1 MDATPSDLLDTKI
14 PAERQRKRRKIK
26 DIIYPYPNVSSFL
39 FNHHHH
45 IGGATKTLGER
56 DRAYQLMND
65 PRFHSEDV
73 CGVNFKKMDELVA
86 ADVQS
91 PWEGNGWTTTPVT
104 IKIPTGQKMTAAK
117 RKERARER
125 AAAKRHETVK
135 PAGSDDNCYQYHAAN
150 VHTQSLMHI
159 LKSAVVEEE
168 LSKEFHW
175 HPSPYEEQWTPPYED
190 FNVESVY
197 GEPYGSEAFRLAE
210 RELLATPAEP
220 GCDLPRI
227 AQFGPSKAWP
237 LYVFFG
243 NLSMHKRMKPS
254 THAAHQA
261 AFFPSLPDS
270 INDFLRSKGITP
282 TAPLLTHCRR
292 ELFHEVWKVLLSDE
306 EFRYAYEHGV
316 VLMCA
321 DGIKRRIYARL
332 FTHSADYPEKVLIA
346 TIRDLGA
353 CLCTRCTVPKSE
365 IRALGTNKDHDVR
378 VERKRTD
385 DWSRREKVTEARHII
400 TMTDTL
406 SIARQSRNFSSANHL
421 FLLSP
426 QNAFSAFASQLTRFH
441 FDVFEMLVT
450 DFMHEFELGVWK
462 SPLTH
467 LIRMLYSPD
476 RAEVLLLNARFRMT
490 PNFGYDT
497 IRYFRSNVAE
507 LKQLAAHDYED
518 TLQCS
523 IPCLEGLF
531 DDPAHDKF
539 IQKLLYLMAY
549 WHSLAKLQMH
559 TSSSVNVLDRVTS
572 ELGKALRYFADVI
585 CPTYATRETDHEFNS
600 RKRMEAKKASTTPA
614 SSNMASPAHNA
625 SPQSSYITLVTL
637 PLTSG
642 GTARYC
648 RSVHSRGNLS
658 TVYSNVV
665 VCVWEPAIWM
675 LSSQIVIRPATQTS
689 TKEIA
694 PTAMYPATFRPSKGS
709 QAILVRHKLRV
720 SDCRA
725 PPPPRPFIPPAP
737 GESGSAQNPILLDVD
752 VDEHVEVDAAQPK
765 HTAASHHRAT
775 VAKNTVLGAQ
785 SPPSPSRCG
794 SRSRWSAM
802 HDTRTKKLSY
812 VEVEGA
818 RARALIS
825 LAPRRSTFIQRTA
838 SRVTASS
845 FKDCEVFIH
854 SVDARWTAA
863 SSSKAS
869 AKCQIRASH
878 DANSNQIRRACCSE
892 EPARQPT
899 PPADEARKPTPPP
912 PLPAR
917 EPTPPPPPVRLPI
930 TAETPAAPAQAPP
943 CLTGSGARAASH
955 RGVKRPPPE
964 QRAQAIN
971 SNAVFIKGTCKM
983 KGIDILCIFIETKKE
998 RGDRPQPHLGAQ
1010 PDLACRS
1017 PGRNSQKGKSK
1028 HYPCC

>member
-190 FNVESVY
+190 FNVES
-197 GEPYGSEAFRLAE
+197 
-210 RELLATPAEP
+210 
-220 GCDLPRI
+220 I

-523 IPCLEGLF
+523 IPCLE
-531 DDPAHDKF
+531 
-539 IQKLLYLMAY
+539 
-549 WHSLAKLQMH
+549 
-559 TSSSVNVLDRVTS
+559 
-572 ELGKALRYFADVI
+572 DVI

-614 SSNMASPAHNA
+614 SPNMASPAHNGVLKRRRLRMGA
-625 SPQSSYITLVTL
+625 SNLDAQFAKYDIGRAGDPTERDGVEVSRILKEAMDNAQELGM
-637 PLTSG
+637 LTDEFS
-642 GTARYC
+642 AKLDEEFERV
-648 RSVHSRGNLS
+648 RALRDEKLRHSKYRLAVRQECAQRLLAAKPPKFRCRGNLAYIMS
-658 TVYSNVV
+658 PLIKMVLK
-665 VCVWEPAIWM
+665 AAGLM
-675 LSSQIVIRPATQTS
+675 A
-689 TKEIA
+689 
-694 PTAMYPATFRPSKGS
+694 GS
-709 QAILVRHKLRV
+709 
-720 SDCRA
+720 
-725 PPPPRPFIPPAP
+725 FIDAAPPAP
-737 GESGSAQNPILLDVD
+737 GSLQHGYTILSVHEGETIDSEGRQRSHGRSERRITILTEITAVTLKNYAFTQKCNIWRNKLLLESLTIGASIENLF
-752 VDEHVEVDAAQPK
+752 AQP
-765 HTAASHHRAT
+765 
-775 VAKNTVLGAQ
+775 
-785 SPPSPSRCG
+785 
-794 SRSRWSAM
+794 
-802 HDTRTKKLSY
+802 
-812 VEVEGA
+812 
-818 RARALIS
+818 
-825 LAPRRSTFIQRTA
+825 
-838 SRVTASS
+838 
-845 FKDCEVFIH
+845 
-854 SVDARWTAA
+854 
-863 SSSKAS
+863 
-869 AKCQIRASH
+869 
-878 DANSNQIRRACCSE
+878 
-892 EPARQPT
+892 
-899 PPADEARKPTPPP
+899 
-912 PLPAR
+912 
-917 EPTPPPPPVRLPI
+917 
-930 TAETPAAPAQAPP
+930 PAQAAKRKRRD
-943 CLTGSGARAASH
+943 TQWSGTDAAPSQRRNTRAGGASESTTQQLRLEQALGAH
-955 RGVKRPPPE
+955 VDRRQGLEANAATVDPDPDHVDDGDE
-964 QRAQAIN
+964 QRMETQASILSIARN
-971 SNAVFIKGTCKM
+971 NNAIAATRNAWYPVSRRRREHAATDGSDACSTHPLHAAPSHDPRR
-983 KGIDILCIFIETKKE
+983 GETMLIVSSPHSTPLD
-998 RGDRPQPHLGAQ
+998 DRPGAVSM
-1010 PDLACRS
+1010 PS
-1017 PGRNSQKGKSK
+1017 
-1028 HYPCC
+1028 